1 MTETEYVLVVVVVVV
16 DVVVGG
22 TGVDGSIGKSDRVG
36 SVVLGDGRSS
46 NGDGEDNRS
55 IGGATSS
62 CVVVGGR
69 GGPMPESST
78 TWNLHVTHFLDT
90 SRIRPTFSSTHS
102 IL

>member
-1 MTETEYVLVVVVVVV
+1 MTETEYVLVVVVDVV
-16 DVVVGG
+16 DVGGG
-22 TGVDGSIGKSDRVG
+22 TGVDGSIGESNR
-36 SVVLGDGRSS
+36 VLGAGRSS

-55 IGGATSS
+55 IGGATTL
-62 CVVVGGR
+62 CAVVVIIGGR
-69 GGPMPESST
+69 GGPTPESST